1 MKFFLKA
8 INVWHIVES
17 GWTTPDTSIAEWTA
31 LQKQTRVTNDQ
42 AMNAICSI
50 LSPSEF
56 SRVSNCETAK
66 EAWDILETYI

>member
-17 GWTTPDTSIAEWTA
+17 EWTTPDTSIAEWTV
-31 LQKQTRVTNDQ
+31 LQKQTRVTNDL
-42 AMNAICSI
+42 AMNAICST